1 MKIHCSLLD
10 PSNSS
15 EPSFPL
21 YKVSEQPQ
29 DDNCNTITRTKTNHN
44 DKESCED
51 LVCSIIQSNEL
62 EGLGPGFTIS
72 ATTSE
77 ASLSSCQLSPDSEFS
92 MFPAPAGHNTPPTS
106 DLEDCTST
114 ISSHNLPSSSSS
126 YSPSY
131 YTLSPPD
138 LLSPPLSTTSTSEPC
153 LSPSSQASPPHNNMT
168 YNICSHN
175 NNNNNNNED
184 SLLQSLGTKDNEAS
198 LSIMAGAEAVM
209 QARGQEQSSD
219 NNPADDG
226 TTITILS
233 STGGPSNCSK
243 QSKLKELYPE
253 NQPQPQHPPQQG
265 EPQNLSRAGERG
277 GVCGLA
283 AEENFMKLME
293 NCSDKNIKQSMSGER
308 KEKSSTATLT
318 QLSQLAHSSQQR
330 TQSCPLPPDIPTLDS
345 LSKTSP
351 KLSTWRQT
359 RIISEKLEQHLW
371 TWRCA
376 CKKSGKRIS
385 KSLLQARAKWA
396 FRKAGIVEFKVII
409 YIEPGLTLGYLMKFR
424 GSSYTSGILI
434 GPNITKSWYFT

>member
-21 YKVSEQPQ
+21 YKVSEQ
-29 DDNCNTITRTKTNHN
+29 DDNCNTIRTTTKTNQCE
-44 DKESCED
+44 KQSCED

-62 EGLGPGFTIS
+62 EGFALST
-72 ATTSE
+72 TTSE

-92 MFPAPAGHNTPPTS
+92 MFPPAPGQTPPAS
-106 DLEDCTST
+106 DLEDCTTST
-114 ISSHNLPSSSSS
+114 VSSHNLPASS
-126 YSPSY
+126 SPSY

-138 LLSPPLSTTSTSEPC
+138 LLSPPLSTTSTASEPC
-153 LSPSSQASPPHNNMT
+153 LSPSSQASPPHHNMTT
-168 YNICSHN
+168 YNICSQSS
-175 NNNNNNNED
+175 NED
-184 SLLQSLGTKDNEAS
+184 SLLTSFGTKDNEAS
-198 LSIMAGAEAVM
+198 LSIMAGAEAAM
-209 QARGQEQSSD
+209 QPRGQEQSSSD
-219 NNPADDG
+219 NSPQPACDQ
-226 TTITILS
+226 TITLLS
-233 STGGPSNCSK
+233 STASSNCSQQIPVCSK
-243 QSKLKELYPE
+243 QSKLKEFYQL
-253 NQPQPQHPPQQG
+253 NQPQHQDQQ
-265 EPQNLSRAGERG
+265 PQNLSLAGG
-277 GVCGLA
+277 GGGLCGLP

-318 QLSQLAHSSQQR
+318 QLTQQR

-345 LSKTSP
+345 LSKSSP

-409 YIEPGLTLGYLMKFR
+409 YIELGLTPGYLMKFR

-434 GPNITKSWYFT
+434 GPNITESWYFNLETFTS

>member
-21 YKVSEQPQ
+21 YKVSDQPE
-29 DDNCNTITRTKTNHN
+29 DDNCNTIKPTKTN
-44 DKESCED
+44 ECEREETCEA

-62 EGLGPGFTIS
+62 EGFSLST
-72 ATTSE
+72 TTSE
-77 ASLSSCQLSPDSEFS
+77 ASLSSCQLSPESEFS
-92 MFPAPAGHNTPPTS
+92 MFPAPPGQTPPSS
-106 DLEDCTST
+106 DLEDCSTST
-114 ISSHNLPSSSSS
+114 IS
-126 YSPSY
+126 SPSY

-153 LSPSSQASPPHNNMT
+153 LSPSSQASPPHHNMT
-168 YNICSHN
+168 YNICSQN
-175 NNNNNNNED
+175 NKED
-184 SLLQSLGTKDNEAS
+184 SCLVQSFGTKDNAGS
-198 LSIMAGAEAVM
+198 LSLMTGGEAVM
-209 QARGQEQSSD
+209 QPRGQEQSRD
-219 NNPADDG
+219 NPADDVQP
-226 TTITILS
+226 TITILS
-233 STGGPSNCSK
+233 STGGHSNCSPQISACSK
-243 QSKLKELYPE
+243 QSKLKQLYHE
-253 NQPQPQHPPQQG
+253 NQHQHQHQQQ
-265 EPQNLSRAGERG
+265 EPQNLSEVGEVG

-293 NCSDKNIKQSMSGER
+293 NCSDKNIKQSMSEER
-308 KEKSSTATLT
+308 QENSSTATLRE
-318 QLSQLAHSSQQR
+318 LAGPTLGSQQR

-409 YIEPGLTLGYLMKFR
+409 YIELGLTPGYLMKFR